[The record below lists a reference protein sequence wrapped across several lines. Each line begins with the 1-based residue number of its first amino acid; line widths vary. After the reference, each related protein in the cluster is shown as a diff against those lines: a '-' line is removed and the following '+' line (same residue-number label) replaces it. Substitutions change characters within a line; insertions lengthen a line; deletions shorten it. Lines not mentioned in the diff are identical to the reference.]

1 MFFCCYMVM
10 QNAIGKALIMNMKLK
25 MYFTKRLDYLF
36 KVIFYLNFWK
46 DFIGLG
52 LWPRFKNAA
61 IGPSQFELS
70 IFKKEVLQP
79 RLESTAIGTLKTL
92 RLKKNKKHFKTLRFL
107 SLSLSNLVSHLLSR
121 LPNPHLCNPI
131 NQNPHR
137 TRSRLSESVTE
148 STAAMDS
155 EEGTQ

>member
-1 MFFCCYMVM
+1 MGIPFERLVTNSQQHIEISCLCMKYHVYDQHIQQCN
-10 QNAIGKALIMNMKLK
+10 QNLSVPQPTIH
-25 MYFTKRLDYLF
+25 
-36 KVIFYLNFWK
+36 
-46 DFIGLG
+46 
-52 LWPRFKNAA
+52 
-61 IGPSQFELS
+61 IGPSQFGIS

-92 RLKKNKKHFKTLRFL
+92 RLKKKKNTLRPSDF